1 MCRNP
6 DGGGC
11 GSCIPGLAG
20 HGPGCT
26 HTWSM
31 LLTGRLI
38 CVYTFSL
45 ESRCEY
51 SDRTGARCGSVPAG
65 KEWGKTAMVFT
76 SPHVWYKRA
85 SPAHVFV
92 SDSCCQRGI
101 ICTGASSQPCSVLH
115 HALWVRTK
123 IDSPPHFIDVVANL
137 NVPSSIYPR
146 ETPNMHRAAMWF
158 SGTASVVAG

>member
-76 SPHVWYKRA
+76 SFMYSISRSHQLMCLCLTVAA
-85 SPAHVFV
+85 SEGSYAR
-92 SDSCCQRGI
+92 S
-101 ICTGASSQPCSVLH
+101 ASSQPCSVLH

-123 IDSPPHFIDVVANL
+123 IDSPPHFIDVVANI